1 MQIGDYTKLF
11 IVAKK
16 ITPKHLEEQGLEFA
30 KISYYLYMYEYYKIK
45 NDFAES
51 KNCLLKVLEVLKI
64 VDMQNIVSDFD
75 QFILNRF

>member
-1 MQIGDYTKLF
+1 
-11 IVAKK
+11 
-16 ITPKHLEEQGLEFA
+16 
-30 KISYYLYMYEYYKIK
+30 MYEYYKIK

-64 VDMQNIVSDFD
+64 VDMLKIVSDFD

>member
-16 ITPKHLEEQGLEFA
+16 ITPKHLEEQGLKKK

-64 VDMQNIVSDFD
+64 VDMQKIVSDFD